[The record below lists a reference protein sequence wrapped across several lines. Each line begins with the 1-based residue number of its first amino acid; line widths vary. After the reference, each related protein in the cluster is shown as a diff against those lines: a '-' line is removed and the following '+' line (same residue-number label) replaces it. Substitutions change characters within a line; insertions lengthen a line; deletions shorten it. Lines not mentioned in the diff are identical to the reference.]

1 MSLDLAMMTIIAA
14 KMTVPQIAAI
24 AVLALIVLGAFIAFR
39 FNTSLQMRVS
49 FNMDD
54 ESALYNKDGL
64 AIYYSKNLKK
74 FKKPG
79 IVVVEIQNLTLG
91 YKNHPKKGE
100 YIVKIADTI
109 LKGMKDEETAA
120 RISFNK
126 FVALLDD
133 RDTLYIK
140 EFCQRIENTLNADGF
155 DGYTD
160 LKYVLRFGVYE
171 TPEMKD
177 VQSDVKLAE
186 AAIAYSTV
194 SERNIYYYNEQV
206 AVFAAKEV
214 VINKARKIAVEQKQF
229 TPYIIPRVSIKSRKI
244 VGGEIACRWVDAR
257 QEELYTPQE
266 FLPIFEADG
275 FIKQIDKLMFEAACL
290 LAQSLAG
297 KKVDDMVIAV
307 NVSKKN
313 FEDVN
318 FADSLVEIAKN
329 FNVDKKHIEIGLTG
343 IKDSDSGD
351 MIAKYVSDLKQ
362 RGFRVSSNGFG
373 KSQQPLSAI
382 ISTSY
387 DAYKL
392 DDSFFA
398 NGLTTDK
405 AKSAVIDV
413 MNMISRQ
420 EAATICAGVGDVAT
434 MNFVASVDENAFIQ
448 GDVISKPV
456 PVFQFDGMLTTKYE
470 FNYKPLPKTAKAQ
483 VGTSNVSNEEL
494 EAQKARI
501 AELEKLL
508 EEERAKKAETVVVA
522 AAPAPNNDEVEK
534 LRKEIEEERN
544 KNKKAEKD
552 AQNEELEKLRKQLEE
567 ERQKAHQ
574 AELAARDSELEQLKK
589 DMEAL
594 KKDAEE
600 RKNQEPIIM
609 DIEDY
614 EEEEQEEEA
623 PKPAK
628 KSAKAAPVQEE
639 DDDDDDDDD
648 LEEIDLSE
656 DTEKEEEKLA
666 KLMEQFK
673 KQFRDQWE
681 QEMLK
686 KYPELMK
693 KHNER
698 LGFADRLVKLPA
710 EGKEYFNS
718 VKNEIMSYDGVT
730 NITRRNKD
738 TFVYNRKIIAKIAV
752 SGKSIKVFLPLDPS
766 KYSNAQFPHKDVSS
780 KKAHVKTP
788 FAMRMTSKLSTKRLA
803 ILFEDVARD
812 NQMSKN
818 AKAETKDYAKG
829 MQFKKKSK

>member
-1 MSLDLAMMTIIAA
+1 MTLDLALMTIIAV
-14 KMTVPQIAAI
+14 KMTAPQIAAVV
-24 AVLALIVLGAFIAFR
+24 VLALIVVGAFVAFR

-74 FKKPG
+74 FKKAS
-79 IVVVEIQNLTLG
+79 IVVVEIQNLQLA

-100 YIVKIADTI
+100 YIVKIADTV
-109 LKGMKDEETAA
+109 LKGMKDEETAG
-120 RISFNK
+120 RIAFNK

-133 RDTLYIK
+133 RDNLYIK
-140 EFCQRIENTLNADGF
+140 EFCQRIEDTLNADGF
-155 DGYTD
+155 DGYSD

-171 TPEMKD
+171 NPEMKD
-177 VQSDVKLAE
+177 VQSDIKLAE

-194 SERNIYYYNEQV
+194 SERNIYYYNEEV
-206 AVFAAKEV
+206 SVYAAKEV

-244 VGGEIACRWVDAR
+244 VGGEITCRWVDNR

-290 LAQSLAG
+290 LAQSLSN
-297 KKVDDMVIAV
+297 KKVDNLVIAV
-307 NVSKKN
+307 NISKKN

-329 FNVDKKHIEIGLTG
+329 FNINNNNIELGLTG
-343 IKDSDSGD
+343 IRDTDSNE
-351 MIAKYVSDLKQ
+351 MIAKYISDLKQ

-373 KSQQPLSAI
+373 KSQQPLSSI
-382 ISTSY
+382 ISVSY
-387 DAYKL
+387 DSYKL

-470 FNYKPLPKTAKAQ
+470 FSYKPLPKAKYIQSAANT
-483 VGTSNVSNEEL
+483 VPNEEF

-508 EEERAKKAETVVVA
+508 EEERAKKGETVVVA
-522 AAPAPNNDEVEK
+522 APTAQNNDE
-534 LRKEIEEERN
+534 LER
-544 KNKKAEKD
+544 
-552 AQNEELEKLRKQLEE
+552 LRKQLEE
-567 ERQKAHQ
+567 ERQKTHK

-600 RKNQEPIIM
+600 RKNQEPYVM
-609 DIEDY
+609 DLEEY
-614 EEEEQEEEA
+614 EEEEQE
-623 PKPAK
+623 KPAETKPSK
-628 KSAKAAPVQEE
+628 KPTTEKE

-648 LEEIDLSE
+648 IEEIDLNE

-686 KYPELMK
+686 KYPDLMK

-698 LGFADRLVKLPA
+698 LGFADRLVNLPA

-718 VKNEIMSYDGVT
+718 VKNEIMSYDGVS
-730 NITRRNKD
+730 NITRKNKD
-738 TFVYNRKIIAKIAV
+738 TFVYNRKVIAKIAV
-752 SGKSIKVFLPLDPS
+752 SGKSIKVFLPLDPN
-766 KYSNAQFPHKDVSS
+766 KYSNAQFPHKDVSG
-780 KKAHVKTP
+780 KKAHAKTP

-812 NQMSKN
+812 NQMKKN
-818 AKAETKDYAKG
+818 TSFETKDYAKG
-829 MQFKKKSK
+829 MQFKRKSK